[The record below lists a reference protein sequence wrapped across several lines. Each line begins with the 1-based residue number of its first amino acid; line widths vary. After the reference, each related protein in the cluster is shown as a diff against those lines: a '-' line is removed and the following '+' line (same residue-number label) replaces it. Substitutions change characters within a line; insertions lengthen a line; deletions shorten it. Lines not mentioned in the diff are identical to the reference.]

1 MRGYFDKGT
10 SKGSLWQGAT
20 LKPLKKFEDNFQVVS
35 TDYDSYAIL
44 YSCSFQTV
52 MYNKDAIT
60 IMVRE
65 APGVEEPSEE
75 TMDTI
80 RKEFD
85 RIFGDQKKAGAGKK
99 DDKDSAKDNKN
110 LKEDEEDAGDEK
122 DKKNAGA
129 EKDEKDSGADEKKPD
144 NDEEVAKNTGADEEK
159 PKAEDKEAGADEEK
173 PEAEDEEAGADE
185 EEPEDEEAGA
195 DEEEPEA
202 EEEGAGAAKT

>member
-144 NDEEVAKNTGADEEK
+144 D
-159 PKAEDKEAGADEEK
+159 
-173 PEAEDEEAGADE
+173 DEEAGADE

-195 DEEEPEA
+195 DEEEPED
-202 EEEGAGAAKT
+202 EEAGADE

>member
-85 RIFGDQKKAGAGKK
+85 RIFGDQ
-99 DDKDSAKDNKN
+99 
-110 LKEDEEDAGDEK
+110 
-122 DKKNAGA
+122 
-129 EKDEKDSGADEKKPD
+129 
-144 NDEEVAKNTGADEEK
+144 
-159 PKAEDKEAGADEEK
+159 
-173 PEAEDEEAGADE
+173 
-185 EEPEDEEAGA
+185 
-195 DEEEPEA
+195 
-202 EEEGAGAAKT
+202 